1 MHSNKNNRIDRRAA
15 YLFILPSL
23 LIIMFVYVNPMVQMF
38 SYSLYDWSYLQK
50 TEFVGLGNYQAL
62 LGIKHLYT
70 TLFNNLKI
78 IITVVPVVTLVA
90 LLFSQ
95 AIFLKIPGYKIYSF
109 LFFLPVIIPDIVV
122 AQILTSFLNSQGP
135 LNQFFRAVGL
145 HSLAVDWLGDSR
157 FSLFSIIISLIWKN
171 IGFALLLFLARLTT
185 IERSIYE
192 AADIDGASEFQQYIF
207 ITIPMLKNIVRV
219 YVVLQVITIMAFLF
233 NYIYVLT
240 DGGPGYS
247 STVLEYFVYLNIFKL
262 QDMGKGAAA
271 GVILIA
277 ISVVMIS
284 YYLLTVNRVEKRRNR

>member
-1 MHSNKNNRIDRRAA
+1 
-15 YLFILPSL
+15 
-23 LIIMFVYVNPMVQMF
+23 MVQMF
-38 SYSLYDWSYLQK
+38 TYSMFDWSYLQR
-50 TEFVGLGNYQAL
+50 TEFVGLGNYQQL
-62 LGIKHLYT
+62 LGINHLYT

-78 IITVVPVVTLVA
+78 IITVVPIVTLIA
-90 LLFSQ
+90 LLFAQ

-145 HSLAVDWLGDSR
+145 DFLAVDWLGDSR
-157 FSLFSIIISLIWKN
+157 FSLFSIIISLVWKN

-192 AADIDGASEFQQYIF
+192 AAEIDGASEFQQYIY
-207 ITIPMLKNIVRV
+207 ITIPMLKNIVKV
-219 YVVLQVITIMAFLF
+219 YVVLQIISIMAFLF

-240 DGGPGYS
+240 DGGPGFS

-271 GVILIA
+271 GVLLIVISIL
-277 ISVVMIS
+277 MIS
-284 YYLLTVNRVEKRRNR
+284 YYLFSTKRLEKRRNR

>member
-1 MHSNKNNRIDRRAA
+1 MRNSKWLDRRAS

-23 LIIMFVYVNPMVQMF
+23 LIIIFVYVNPMVQMF
-38 SYSLYDWSYLQK
+38 TYSMFDWSYLQR
-50 TEFVGLGNYQAL
+50 TEFVGLGNYQQL
-62 LGIKHLYT
+62 LGINHLYT

-78 IITVVPVVTLVA
+78 IITVVPIVTLIA
-90 LLFSQ
+90 LLFAQ

-145 HSLAVDWLGDSR
+145 DFLAVDWLGDSR
-157 FSLFSIIISLIWKN
+157 FSLFSIIISLVWKN

-192 AADIDGASEFQQYIF
+192 AAEIDGASEFQQYIY
-207 ITIPMLKNIVRV
+207 ITIPMLKNIVKV
-219 YVVLQVITIMAFLF
+219 YVVLQIISIMAFLF

-240 DGGPGYS
+240 DGGPGFS

-271 GVILIA
+271 GVLLIVISIL
-277 ISVVMIS
+277 MIS
-284 YYLLTVNRVEKRRNR
+284 YYLFSTKRLEKRRNR